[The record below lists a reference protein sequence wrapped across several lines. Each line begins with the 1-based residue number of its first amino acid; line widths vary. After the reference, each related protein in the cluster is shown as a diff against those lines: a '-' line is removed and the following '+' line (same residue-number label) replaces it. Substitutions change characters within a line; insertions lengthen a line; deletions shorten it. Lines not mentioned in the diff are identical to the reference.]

1 MNNKK
6 LHERIIA
13 GIVLVT
19 ISLAVYAAEHG
30 AESGTGTSYSDS
42 ASACSSAKRDADG
55 SVTLKHYGATIT
67 GHSSC
72 DCSSSKTSYSTS
84 WTCTVDAYWEK
95 K

>member
-19 ISLAVYAAEHG
+19 LSLAVYAAEHG
-30 AESGTGTSYSDS
+30 AVSGTGTSLSDS
-42 ASACSSAKRDADG
+42 ASACSSAKSSADMR
-55 SVTLKHYGATIT
+55 VPYGATLT

-72 DCSSSKTSYSTS
+72 DCSSSKIGSMTS

>member
-19 ISLAVYAAEHG
+19 ISLAVYAVEHG
-30 AESGTGTSYSDS
+30 AESGTGSSFSDS
-42 ASACSSAKRDADG
+42 ASACSSAKSSADTW
-55 SVTLKHYGATIT
+55 VTARHYGATIT

-72 DCSSSKTSYSTS
+72 DCSSSKVGSMTQ

>member
-6 LHERIIA
+6 LHERIVA

-19 ISLAVYAAEHG
+19 LSLAVYAAEHG
-30 AESGTGTSYSDS
+30 AESGTGTSLSDS
-42 ASACSSAKRDADG
+42 ASACSSAKKDADFKV
-55 SVTLKHYGATIT
+55 SMHPFANLT

-72 DCSSSKTSYSTS
+72 DCSSSKIGSMTQ